1 MTPPFVL
8 RTLVVVFLISSALF
22 SACLDS
28 PGEEFLP
35 PYQEEYSTDGGM
47 YMPNNPET
55 SSSYGYGSG
64 AGSGSGS
71 GSGSGASAYAS
82 GASEKDDFND
92 SADQKTKE
100 SSVEFDQGFA
110 EDSDDVSLDATVD

>member
-8 RTLVVVFLISSALF
+8 RTLVVIFLISSAVF

-47 YMPNNPET
+47 YVPRTPET
-55 SSSYGYGSG
+55 SSGYGSGYGSG
-64 AGSGSGS
+64 ASN
-71 GSGSGASAYAS
+71 YAS
-82 GASEKDDFND
+82 GASEKSEFKNFEGSEKNVND
-92 SADQKTKE
+92 E
-100 SSVEFDQGFA
+100 LELDQGV
-110 EDSDDVSLDATVD
+110 SDDDDSEFVDASID

>member
-8 RTLVVVFLISSALF
+8 RTLVVIFLISSAVF

-47 YMPNNPET
+47 YIPRSPET
-55 SSSYGYGSG
+55 SSGYGSGYGSG
-64 AGSGSGS
+64 ASN
-71 GSGSGASAYAS
+71 YAS
-82 GASEKDDFND
+82 GASEKSEFKNFAN
-92 SADQKTKE
+92 SKE
-100 SSVEFDQGFA
+100 NVNYEIELDQGVA
-110 EDSDDVSLDATVD
+110 DDDDSEFVDASTD

>member
-8 RTLVVVFLISSALF
+8 RTLVVVFLISSVLF

-64 AGSGSGS
+64 S

-82 GASEKDDFND
+82 GASEKNDFND